1 MLQRHAIDFENIKT
15 TELKFQEEG
24 RGALI
29 VIELKI

>member
-24 RGALI
+24 GALI